1 MKHSTPN
8 EVCRGTLEAWHEPW
22 TKGKI
27 DINSKDRRAS
37 DLNKPRKFSV
47 IRQRKTEAGK
57 STYVDHR
64 QCFRHA
70 SCIYLIRIPF
80 YQ

>member
-1 MKHSTPN
+1 MRSV
-8 EVCRGTLEAWHEPW
+8 EDTLEAWPEPW

-27 DINSKDRRAS
+27 DINFKDRWAS
-37 DLNKPRKFSV
+37 DLNKPKKFSV
-47 IRQRKTEAGK
+47 IRKRKTDAGK

-64 QCFRHA
+64 QRFRHA
-70 SCIYLIRIPF
+70 ACIYLIRIPF

>member
-1 MKHSTPN
+1 M
-8 EVCRGTLEAWHEPW
+8 
-22 TKGKI
+22 GK
-27 DINSKDRRAS
+27 SS
-37 DLNKPRKFSV
+37 QPEKFSV
-47 IRQRKTEAGK
+47 IRKGKTEAGK

-64 QCFRHA
+64 QRFRHA